1 MPPDDDTQKPA
12 FLHTPTYALI
22 SAMTLPRPD
31 PRSRAVQ
38 DRRISRIPDFSPV
51 PLRARADGWT
61 PLRQAEFLGY
71 LAETRCIKRA
81 AARVGMSRE
90 SAYRLRRKPGAEE
103 FSAAWDAIL
112 GAPGT
117 PRPKVTLAGL
127 FQRIKYDRYR
137 PVLRAGLYVGT
148 IRKPDNRALL
158 QALARLDRL
167 LPATSDGDEDPE
179 SHGK

>member
-1 MPPDDDTQKPA
+1 
-12 FLHTPTYALI
+12 
-22 SAMTLPRPD
+22 MTLPRPD

-38 DRRISRIPDFSPV
+38 DRRISRIPEFTPV

-61 PLRQAEFLGY
+61 PLRQAEFLGH

-103 FSAAWDAIL
+103 FAAAWDAIL

-117 PRPKVTLAGL
+117 PRPKVTLDRL
-127 FQRIKYDRYR
+127 FQQIREGRLR
-137 PVLRAGLYVGT
+137 PVLRSGLYVGT
-148 IRKPDNRALL
+148 LKKPDNRALL

-167 LPATSDGDEDPE
+167 LPKDRDGGAEPE
-179 SHGK
+179 SHGN